1 MNALLLASAL
11 LLSAAPT
18 PAAADAQPELAA
30 LKKKLAQVASLSA
43 SFTQTRRWSALKDA
57 MVTQGTFSWNRGGRL
72 VWRTRPP
79 AESELIV
86 EGKQATMRYPAL
98 GTSQSFDFSAQPGMA
113 AVFDSIAAVLQA
125 DFDRLAPLYEISVTR
140 ASPPAVSLRPRSAE
154 MAKVIS
160 GIELTFNAKL
170 DLASVVMLEGGGD
183 KTEIA
188 FQDQVS
194 TAK

>member
-1 MNALLLASAL
+1 MKALVLAFALLS
-11 LLSAAPT
+11 SAAPT
-18 PAAADAQPELAA
+18 PAAPEGQPELAA
-30 LKKKLAQVASLSA
+30 LKKKLASVVSLSA
-43 SFTQTRRWSALKDA
+43 SFTQTRHWSALKDA
-57 MVTQGTFSWNRGGRL
+57 MVTQGTFSWSRGGKL

-125 DFDRLAPLYEISVTR
+125 DFDRLAPLYEISVVK
-140 ASPPAVSLRPRSAE
+140 ASPPRVSLKPRSAE

-160 GIELTFNAKL
+160 GIELAFNAKL
-170 DLASVVMLEGGGD
+170 DLETVVMLEGGGD
-183 KTEIA
+183 KTEIS
-188 FQDQVS
+188 FSNQVS
-194 TAK
+194 SGK